1 MNHLNENIGNNH
13 GNNRPPYNLEF
24 QITSANYNN
33 AGTKSKDLP
42 THLIYSNQNFQV
54 ETIKVF
60 TLMIPDIATSCQK
73 VKISSTLKICDMS
86 DISEKSIWFVVND

>member
-1 MNHLNENIGNNH
+1 LLPVDSEYY
-13 GNNRPPYNLEF
+13 RL
-24 QITSANYNN
+24 ANDIHKTPNFRLLLPIYNN

-42 THLIYSNQNFQV
+42 THPICSNQNYQA

-60 TLMIPDIATSCQK
+60 TLMISDIACQK
-73 VKISSTLKICDMS
+73 VKISSTLKTCDMS